1 MAKASRF
8 FRRPSVIGLS
18 FAGAFATSMALLA
31 LLLGFLTG
39 WSFGDN
45 YMALL
50 IALFALFMLL
60 RLRNLIFVK
69 PKAGPVLL
77 EAGAYPE
84 RNWYIVGIVAYLVLG
99 LLSLDWNQ
107 NFLSSLKSQACTL
120 VIAAYFAT
128 LASIKLQVL
137 QGGLWLYT
145 GLLPRREIRSYY
157 WQNGT
162 LHFKTEGLKL
172 GLCMGKACFVPEAHV
187 EAFETY
193 LQEHGIPDNSTA
205 SVVTA

>member
-84 RNWYIVGIVAYLVLG
+84 RNWYIVGIVAYLVFG

-120 VIAAYFAT
+120 GYRRLFCYASLNKIAGSSGRVVA
-128 LASIKLQVL
+128 
-137 QGGLWLYT
+137 
-145 GLLPRREIRSYY
+145 
-157 WQNGT
+157 
-162 LHFKTEGLKL
+162 LHGF
-172 GLCMGKACFVPEAHV
+172 
-187 EAFETY
+187 
-193 LQEHGIPDNSTA
+193 
-205 SVVTA
+205 VTAA